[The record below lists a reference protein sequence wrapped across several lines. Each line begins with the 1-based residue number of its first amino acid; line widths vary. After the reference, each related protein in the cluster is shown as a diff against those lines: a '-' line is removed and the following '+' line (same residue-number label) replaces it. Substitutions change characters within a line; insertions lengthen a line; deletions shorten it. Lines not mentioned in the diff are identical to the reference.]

1 MCAYFFLLDFLGCSG
16 CLALLP
22 VFPNVKRKG
31 SNFARQVLSVMIH
44 HPVPGGPQTGREE
57 KAAITVINGEGG
69 LPVTAE

>member
-1 MCAYFFLLDFLGCSG
+1 
-16 CLALLP
+16 
-22 VFPNVKRKG
+22 
-31 SNFARQVLSVMIH
+31 MIR